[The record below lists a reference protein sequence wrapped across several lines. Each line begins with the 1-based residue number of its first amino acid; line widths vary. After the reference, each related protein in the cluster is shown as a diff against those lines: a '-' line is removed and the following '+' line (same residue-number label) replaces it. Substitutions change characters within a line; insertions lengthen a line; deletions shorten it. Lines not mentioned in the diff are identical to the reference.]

1 MEDMKR
7 SALFRNEEE
16 TGGGRRKQALIS
28 GASRGI
34 GRAAARLLA
43 SRGYDLHLTCRHSI
57 ERLQQL
63 KEELEKEFPVSCRA
77 VACNMGDY
85 GQVQQL
91 FEGMDALDV
100 LVNNAGISYLGLLTD
115 MEPQEWQEVMDVNLN
130 SIFYTCRLAV
140 PLMVRQ
146 QYGRILN
153 ISSVWGCRG
162 ASMEVAYS
170 AAKGGMNSFTRA
182 LAKELAPSH
191 ISVNA
196 LACGLI
202 DTEMN
207 RMLEEEERELLREE
221 IPACRFGTPEEAADM
236 ILRLV
241 EAPEYLTGQIIC
253 LDGGWQV

>member
-1 MEDMKR
+1 MEHRDDTSWQAHMESGKP
-7 SALFRNEEE
+7 
-16 TGGGRRKQALIS
+16 RRKQALIS

-34 GRAAARLLA
+34 GSAAARVLA
-43 SRGYDLHLTCRHSI
+43 AGGYDLYLTCRHQI
-57 ERLQQL
+57 RQLQQL
-63 KEELEKEFPVSCRA
+63 KEELEKEFGICCRA
-77 VACNMGDY
+77 VSCNMGDDR
-85 GQVQQL
+85 QVSRL
-91 FEGMDALDV
+91 FEEIEYLDV
-100 LVNNAGISYLGLLTD
+100 LVNNAGISYMGLLTD
-115 MEPQEWQEVMDVNLN
+115 MKPEQWQEVMDVNLN
-130 SIFYTCRLAV
+130 SIFYTCRQAV

-146 QYGRILN
+146 QSGRIIN

-170 AAKGGMNSFTRA
+170 TAKGGMNSFTKA

-196 LACGLI
+196 LACGVI

-207 RMLEEEERELLREE
+207 RMLDEAERELLKEE

-236 ILRLV
+236 ILQLV